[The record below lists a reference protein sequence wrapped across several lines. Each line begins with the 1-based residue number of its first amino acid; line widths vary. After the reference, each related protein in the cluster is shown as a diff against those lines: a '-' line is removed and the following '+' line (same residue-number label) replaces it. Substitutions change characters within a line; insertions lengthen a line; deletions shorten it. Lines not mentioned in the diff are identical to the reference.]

1 MILMMMI
8 MIIMI
13 KNNNNS
19 NNDYINID
27 NKILILTL
35 IISW

>member
-1 MILMMMI
+1 

-13 KNNNNS
+13 NNNNNS
-19 NNDYINID
+19 NNDYVNID

>member
-1 MILMMMI
+1 MILMM

-19 NNDYINID
+19 NNDYVNID

>member
-1 MILMMMI
+1 

-19 NNDYINID
+19 NNDYVNID
-27 NKILILTL
+27 NKILVLTL

>member
-19 NNDYINID
+19 NNDYVNID

>member
-1 MILMMMI
+1 

-19 NNDYINID
+19 NNDYVNID

>member
-19 NNDYINID
+19 SNDYVNID

>member
-1 MILMMMI
+1 MK
-8 MIIMI
+8 IMI

-19 NNDYINID
+19 NNDYVNID